1 MKFDAS
7 KLSQELTRIQK
18 EFAQSLE
25 KIRVEASAG
34 GGMIKVTADG
44 QGHIISIRIEPE
56 LLNEKEIDIEMLQDL
71 IVAAVNEA
79 KNLAK
84 AEAQKEMQKIVGS
97 PIPGMFP
104 DNLF

>member
-1 MKFDAS
+1 MKFDPT
-7 KLSQELTRIQK
+7 KLSQELSRIQK
-18 EFAQSLE
+18 EFGEALE

-34 GGMIKVTADG
+34 GGMIKAIADG
-44 QGHIISIRIEPE
+44 HGNILSIKIEPE
-56 LLNEKEIDIEMLQDL
+56 LLKETNFDVEMIQDL

-84 AEAQKEMQKIVGS
+84 SEAQKEMQKIVGL
-97 PIPGMFP
+97 PISGMFP